1 MNNVR
6 RNHIIYLAFGLLAI
20 PLSMYGNYFYIAN
33 GEFPEGIMLFSLGTS
48 SLMMA
53 YLAPHLFPKDERS
66 KEIIGKSMTI
76 NYFTLFASITFLIV
90 VIGNTLNA
98 TQVLT
103 ILFCIMTISIP
114 FTMVIFS
121 KKI

>member
-6 RNHIIYLAFGLLAI
+6 RNQLIYLAFALLAI
-20 PLSMYGNYFYIAN
+20 PLSVYGNYFYIAN
-33 GEFPEGIMLFSLGTS
+33 GAFPEGIMLFSLGTS

-53 YLAPHLFPKDERS
+53 YLAPHLFPKDERA
-66 KEIIGKSMTI
+66 KEIIGKSMTF
-76 NYFTLFASITFLIV
+76 NYFTLFASITFLMIV
-90 VIGNTLNA
+90 VGNTLSA

-103 ILFCIMTISIP
+103 ILFCIMTTSIP

>member
-1 MNNVR
+1 MKKIRGNQL
-6 RNHIIYLAFGLLAI
+6 IYLFFGLLAI
-20 PLSMYGNYFYIAN
+20 LLSMYNNYFYIAN

-66 KEIIGKSMTI
+66 KEIIGKSMTF
-76 NYFTLFASITFLIV
+76 NYFTLLASITFLMILV
-90 VIGNTLNA
+90 GNTLSA

-103 ILFCIMTISIP
+103 VLFCIMTISIP